1 MDTENTSDYRTQDL
15 SGLYPIRRIDIDQI
29 RPGRHQMRR
38 HFDPEAIA
46 GLAESIRQ
54 SGVIQPVV
62 VRAHESGYELLAGER
77 RWRAA
82 QQAGLHSVPAVVRN
96 DVSDDEA
103 LILGLVENL
112 QRESLNAME
121 TAQGLKVL
129 SDQMQLTHEQAA
141 QRIGKSRV
149 YVTNFLRLLNL
160 CPQVQQL
167 LDQGQLSMGHARAL
181 AGIHKAQ
188 QQRWAKDCIHGQ
200 WSVRQLELRL
210 RKPRAPSAKV
220 GAQSD
225 WERLR
230 KALEDHLNTKV
241 NLEGNASGKG
251 SLSLHFHNF
260 DELDGLLERL
270 GFDQEL

>member
-1 MDTENTSDYRTQDL
+1 MDTDDASDYRTQDF
-15 SGLYPIRRIDIDQI
+15 SSLYPIRRIDIDQI

-62 VRAHESGYELLAGER
+62 VRARGAGYELLAGER

-82 QQAGLHSVPAVVRN
+82 QQAGLHSLPAVIRD
-96 DVSDDEA
+96 DVTDDEA

-112 QRESLNAME
+112 QRESLNPME

-129 SDQMQLTHEQAA
+129 ADQMQLTHEQAA

-167 LDQGQLSMGHARAL
+167 LDRGKLSMGHARAL
-181 AGIHKAQ
+181 AGIDKSLQQNWAQ
-188 QQRWAKDCIHGQ
+188 DCIRGQ

-210 RKPRAPSAKV
+210 RKPPPDRAKV
-220 GAQSD
+220 SSQSD

-230 KALEDHLNTKV
+230 KALEDHLNAKV
-241 NLEGNASGKG
+241 NLAGNASGKG
-251 SLSLHFHNF
+251 ALTLHFHDF
-260 DELDGLLERL
+260 DELDGLLQRL